1 MVEYYTY
8 LIIFHG
14 YYGEYD
20 PIMKYGSLNEMR
32 RDNMGTMHLFDENLV
47 PILPGIEYVLHMPRL
62 ELDLYDLDE
71 DFIDKAH
78 DEPHNIVPI
87 PDSIFVELGKS
98 IQKIKP
104 TMIIYADDCDNEVKT
119 ILGSF
124 ESVLGGYKVSELNEN
139 TLKEHWRKLGDGL
152 KNNGYSMISN
162 INNQYIF
169 KGEYLKALPLLFL
182 ARQYNNI
189 DEILLRI
196 YNSLN
201 IEKECIEAHWRQTTK
216 QSAFMEIRRRGILD
230 IETNEKIYED
240 VYEKEAKKFN
250 LNIVIT
256 LPGVPKQQIK
266 YGGVSEMLP
275 ENEKRVIRIMGLHR
289 AIANNGVLIELPCAN
304 ETIYKKVNE
313 IEIRCQQGTN
323 NAHIRKLLE
332 DLGKL
337 FGEYLKDYQLNSL
350 IRARHVTIFSDIP
363 IGLAIL
369 ENTEVPLQ
377 CYKNISYRP
386 LSPLTRNFEIEM
398 GKSPQY
404 YLGKGCK
411 VAFAECIIPNNE
423 NMYVR
428 KMSDLVRDTLMRMK
442 KEYPNLLFEYAE
454 TYTVKDIII
463 FINKNADAD
472 ILYIS
477 AHGSYAKEKNMA
489 GLMVGSEFWMANEN
503 DLHVPP
509 IVLLS
514 ACHVSPRGSG
524 AVNVADLFIRAGAIA
539 VLGTFIP
546 VNAKRNTILMTRLF
560 TYILEAQKGSNQYKT
575 LADAWMGIVSSNAIH
590 ELIQS
595 SKGLENWMY
604 GKNSKGKVRM
614 LEFQLERSVK
624 KLHPQTI
631 YSDTINVIQEMLKEE
646 GMEGKFGEVLDK
658 KNYFPESFFYQFI
671 GYPENVFFV

>member
-20 PIMKYGSLNEMR
+20 PIMKYGSLNEIR
-32 RDNMGTMHLFDENLV
+32 RDNIGTMHLFDENLV

-71 DFIDKAH
+71 DFIDKVY
-78 DEPHNIVPI
+78 DEPHNIVLI
-87 PDSIFVELGKS
+87 PDSIFFKLGKS
-98 IQKIKP
+98 MQKIKP
-104 TMIIYADDCDNEVKT
+104 TLIIYADDCDDEVKNISSLFET
-119 ILGSF
+119 ILGC
-124 ESVLGGYKVSELNEN
+124 YKVCELNEKI
-139 TLKEHWRKLGDGL
+139 LKEHWVKLSDRL
-152 KNNGYSMISN
+152 KQNEYNKISN
-162 INNQYIF
+162 ISNQYFF
-169 KGEYLKALPLLFL
+169 KEEYLKALPLLFL

-189 DEILLRI
+189 DRILQQI

-201 IEKECIEAHWRQTTK
+201 IKKECIEAHWRQNTK
-216 QSAFMEIRRRGILD
+216 QSTLMEIHRRGIFD
-230 IETNEKIYED
+230 FETVKKIYDD

-256 LPGVPKQQIK
+256 FPGVPKQQIK
-266 YGGVSEMLP
+266 YGGVSEILP
-275 ENEKRVIRIMGLHR
+275 ENERRAIRIMGLHR

-304 ETIYKKVNE
+304 EIIYKKVNE

-323 NAHIRKLLE
+323 NAYIRKLLE
-332 DLGKL
+332 DLGKIL
-337 FGEYLKDYQLNSL
+337 GQYLKDYQLNSL
-350 IRARHVTIFSDIP
+350 IRARHITIFSDIP

-398 GKSPQY
+398 GKSSRH

-411 VAFAECIIPNNE
+411 VAFAECIMPNHE

-428 KMSDLVRDTLMRMK
+428 KMSEIVRDTLMGME
-442 KEYPNLLFEYAE
+442 KEYPNFVFEYAE
-454 TYTVKDIII
+454 TYTVKDIIK
-463 FINKNADAD
+463 FINENADAD

-477 AHGSYAKEKNMA
+477 AHGYYAREKNIA

-560 TYILEAQKGSNQYKT
+560 TYILEAQKGSDQYKT

-604 GKNSKGKVRM
+604 GKNAKGKVRIV
-614 LEFQLERSVK
+614 EFQLERSVK
-624 KLHPQTI
+624 KLHPSTI

-646 GMEGKFGEVLDK
+646 GME
-658 KNYFPESFFYQFI
+658 
-671 GYPENVFFV
+671 